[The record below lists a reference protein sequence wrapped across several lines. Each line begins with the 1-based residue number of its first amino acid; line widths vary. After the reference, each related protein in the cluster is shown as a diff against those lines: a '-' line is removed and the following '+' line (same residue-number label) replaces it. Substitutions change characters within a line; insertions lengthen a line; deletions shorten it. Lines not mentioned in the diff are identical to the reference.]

1 MEHRALI
8 HALFVTLLL
17 GSAAHANGQ
26 NFTSISSVPPVA
38 SAPAVTT
45 PEATAATAPS
55 AAPAAAP
62 AFDSVSSHPSSLPS
76 APAPAAATLAFSS
89 ISSLGAEPNATGS
102 GPSLPAA
109 ATGSLMADRILVEKG
124 ARRLFL
130 LNRGQVIAEYPVKLG
145 LSPKGHKQFEGDF
158 RTPEGVYQL
167 SRRNPRSEF
176 FLSVEVSYPN
186 EADRARAS
194 AEGLRPGGLIM
205 IHGQPNV
212 PRKPPEYYAT
222 RDWTDGC
229 IAVSNAAMVDIW
241 QRTRLGIPIE
251 IRP

>member
-1 MEHRALI
+1 MEYRAYI
-8 HALFVTLLL
+8 RTLFATLLL
-17 GSAAHANGQ
+17 GSAVHASGQ
-26 NFTSISSVPPVA
+26 SFTSVSSLPQAAPVPAAPV
-38 SAPAVTT
+38 PAVTAPT
-45 PEATAATAPS
+45 PANS
-55 AAPAAAP
+55 DAAP
-62 AFDSVSSHPSSLPS
+62 AFDSVSSHASSGV
-76 APAPAAATLAFSS
+76 PAAATLAFSS

-109 ATGSLMADRILVEKG
+109 SSRSLMADRILIEKG

-130 LNRGQVIAEYPVKLG
+130 LNRGQVIAEYPIKLG

-158 RTPEGVYQL
+158 RTPEGVYHL

>member
-1 MEHRALI
+1 MENRAFI
-8 HALFVTLLL
+8 HTLLVTFLL
-17 GSAAHANGQ
+17 GSTTHASSQ
-26 NFTSISSVPPVA
+26 NFTSVSSVPPVA
-38 SAPAVTT
+38 YAPAVTT
-45 PEATAATAPS
+45 PEAPAATAPTADS
-55 AAPAAAP
+55 AAPA
-62 AFDSVSSHPSSLPS
+62 AFDSVSSHPSSVP
-76 APAPAAATLAFSS
+76 PAPAAATLAFSS
-89 ISSLGAEPNATGS
+89 VSSLDAGANATGS

-109 ATGSLMADRILVEKG
+109 ANRSMMADRILIEKG

-158 RTPEGVYQL
+158 RTPEGVYHL

-194 AEGLRPGGLIM
+194 AEGLSPGGLIM

-212 PRKPPEYYAT
+212 PRKSPEYYAT

-241 QRTRLGIPIE
+241 QRTRIGIPIE

>member
-1 MEHRALI
+1 MKHHPFASTLI
-8 HALFVTLLL
+8 ATLLL
-17 GSAAHANGQ
+17 CLAAHATAQG
-26 NFTSISSVPPVA
+26 FMSVSSLP
-38 SAPAVTT
+38 
-45 PEATAATAPS
+45 
-55 AAPAAAP
+55 AAPAAPAATVMSPAEPAFEAVSLEQPPLPAGAAP
-62 AFDSVSSHPSSLPS
+62 A
-76 APAPAAATLAFSS
+76 AAATLAFSS
-89 ISSLGAEPNATGS
+89 VSSLNPEPNATGS
-102 GPSLPAA
+102 GPALPSTA
-109 ATGSLMADRILVEKG
+109 SLMADRILVEKG
-124 ARRLFL
+124 ARRLSL
-130 LNRGQVIAEYPVKLG
+130 LSRGRVIAEYPIKLG

-158 RTPEGVYQL
+158 RTPEGVYRL

-186 EADRARAS
+186 EADRARAR

-229 IAVSNAAMVDIW
+229 IAVSNSAMVDIW

>member
-1 MEHRALI
+1 MKDRAIASTLI
-8 HALFVTLLL
+8 ATLMLTV
-17 GSAAHANGQ
+17 AAQAAAQG
-26 NFTSISSVPPVA
+26 FMSVSSLPAAPSTAPPPFESV
-38 SAPAVTT
+38 SNQPVESPAVT
-45 PEATAATAPS
+45 AP
-55 AAPAAAP
+55 PP
-62 AFDSVSSHPSSLPS
+62 
-76 APAPAAATLAFSS
+76 AATLAFSS
-89 ISSLGAEPNATGS
+89 ISSLNAEPNPTGS

-109 ATGSLMADRILVEKG
+109 ATGSLMADRILIEKG

-130 LNRGQVIAEYPVKLG
+130 LNRGRVIAEYPVKLG

-158 RTPEGVYQL
+158 RTPEGVYHL

-186 EADRARAS
+186 EADRARAA

-241 QRTRLGIPIE
+241 QRTRIGIPIE

>member
-1 MEHRALI
+1 MNHRAIASALI
-8 HALFVTLLL
+8 ATLWLGVATHATAQ
-17 GSAAHANGQ
+17 G
-26 NFTSISSVPPVA
+26 FTSVSSL
-38 SAPAVTT
+38 PAT
-45 PEATAATAPS
+45 PAAATTAP
-55 AAPAAAP
+55 AAPAQP
-62 AFDSVSSHPSSLPS
+62 AFDSVSRHPSSVP
-76 APAPAAATLAFSS
+76 PATATLAFSS
-89 ISSLGAEPNATGS
+89 VSSLDADPYAAGA
-102 GPSLPAA
+102 GPSLPSAA
-109 ATGSLMADRILVEKG
+109 PLMADRILVEKG
-124 ARRLFL
+124 KRRLYL
-130 LNRGQVIAEYPVKLG
+130 LNRGRVIAEYPVRLG

-158 RTPEGVYQL
+158 RTPEGVYHL

-186 EADRARAS
+186 EADRARAK
-194 AEGLRPGGLIM
+194 AEGLPPGGLIM

-229 IAVSNAAMVDIW
+229 IAVSNSAMVEIW